1 MIDRGDL
8 SAEIGSHN
16 LFNSIINVVKKA
28 KSLGIPIIMATKIL
42 IL

>member
-16 LFNSIINVVKKA
+16 LFNSIVNVEKRQN
-28 KSLGIPIIMATKIL
+28 LGYSNYNGNRKF
-42 IL
+42 